1 MQTKAQAVTSIV
13 ASVEAF
19 LGVTLT
25 DETRLTA
32 MVNHY
37 YDMAAGIT
45 GYPVLP
51 DALLPFVRTASIRA
65 WQRRGAEVTS
75 RFTGIGVT
83 EAYIDIE
90 ADLRKQVMKMKNPL
104 APVVIPPEEDSDDE
118 PDGQDDGGDP
128 EPEQPADPD
137 PEPDQNQEGQDNE
150 G

>member
-1 MQTKAQAVTSIV
+1 MQTKEQAVTSIV

-19 LGVTLT
+19 LDVTLT
-25 DETRLTA
+25 DESRLNA
-32 MVNHY
+32 MVSHY

-90 ADLRKQVMKMKNPL
+90 ADLRKQVMKMKNPV
-104 APVVIPPEEDSDDE
+104 APVVLPEEESEEQSD
-118 PDGQDDGGDP
+118 
-128 EPEQPADPD
+128 
-137 PEPDQNQEGQDNE
+137 EG
-150 G
+150 

>member
-1 MQTKAQAVTSIV
+1 MKTKAQAVTSIV
-13 ASVEAF
+13 SSVEAF
-19 LGVTLT
+19 LDVTLT

-37 YDMAAGIT
+37 YDMVAGIT
-45 GYPVLP
+45 GYSVLP

-90 ADLRKQVMKMKNPL
+90 ADLRKQVLKMKNPF
-104 APVVIPPEEDSDDE
+104 APGVIPPEADHEEESEGQDE
-118 PDGQDDGGDP
+118 PTP
-128 EPEQPADPD
+128 EPD